1 MTKARHPLT
10 FHRALTRVAGMI
22 GWDGAAEEC
31 GVADRTVRNWSDPDA
46 DAEISLRD
54 ALRLDIAYQRAGG
67 RGAPLF
73 ECYALRLETEGVPV
87 HADADDLVSASAS
100 TAKEAGE
107 AVSALI
113 HASRR
118 SASMA
123 DRRDA
128 RREAEE
134 AIVALTKHIT
144 MLGDC
149 R

>member
-1 MTKARHPLT
+1 MTKLRHPLT
-10 FHRALTRVAGMI
+10 FHRALTRVAGVI

-31 GVADRTVRNWSDPDA
+31 GVAERTVRNWSDPDA

-73 ECYALRLETEGVPV
+73 ECYALRLDTEGVRA
-87 HADADDLVSASAS
+87 HGDADSLVTASAA

-113 HASRR
+113 HASRQ
-118 SASMA
+118 SATEA
-123 DRRDA
+123 DRREA

-134 AIVALTKHIT
+134 AIAALTKHIT

-149 R
+149 K